1 MYEGR
6 FDLTDFGKDRHRVLR
21 RRWGRG
27 KPDEFSAAVGAASLP
42 RATRF
47 LPWTTDLTAPQLY
60 RSAPGVGVPGW
71 RSCDLANGYVRPSAG
86 TPDTPF

>member
-6 FDLTDFGKDRHRVLR
+6 FDLTDLGKDRHRVLR
-21 RRWGRG
+21 RRWG
-27 KPDEFSAAVGAASLP
+27 KPDEFSAAAGAAWLP

-60 RSAPGVGVPGW
+60 RSAQASGCRVGAHAH
-71 RSCDLANGYVRPSAG
+71 LANGYVRPSAG
-86 TPDTPF
+86 TRTTPF